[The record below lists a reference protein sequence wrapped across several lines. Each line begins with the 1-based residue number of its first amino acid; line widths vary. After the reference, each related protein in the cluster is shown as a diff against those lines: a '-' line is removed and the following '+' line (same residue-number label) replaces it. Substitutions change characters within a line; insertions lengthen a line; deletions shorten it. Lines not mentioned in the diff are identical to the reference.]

1 MFVYLAWLNAC
12 DKQTSYEIC
21 EIIASDKT
29 FHMVRYFFFFL
40 TLALT
45 FDLLLKKLTLSI
57 TFKAKGQ
64 EFHIEHVHCL

>member
-29 FHMVRYFFFFL
+29 FHMVRYFFFLFDFGL
-40 TLALT
+40 DVWPT
-45 FDLLLKKLTLSI
+45 FEKTNI
-57 TFKAKGQ
+57 VYNF
-64 EFHIEHVHCL
+64 